1 MADGHSVSALTR
13 SATRAAELSQE
24 GIRPIVGDICELSTL
39 ASLPAAETVLFAVGY
54 DRSSGYSQQAVV
66 VDGLRNVLQII
77 ASRTDRLISISSSSV
92 YGQSAGEWVDESSP
106 CHPVQPG
113 GECCLAAERLVLS
126 FFATDAERCG
136 KSFQQLNQPQG
147 ASPGS
152 DVPPAQQPGAS
163 AFRLIPPGNLATPDS
178 EREPGRTLRANVLRL
193 SGIYGPGRVL
203 SRVESLRAGEPL
215 AGRGDAWLNLIHVDD
230 AVLAVR
236 ACEER
241 GQPGQ
246 TYLVTD
252 NQPIRRA
259 EYYGLLAELSGAP
272 PPRFNPESA
281 PERGSGGI
289 NKRCLNRR
297 MREELQ
303 VVLTYPTINEGL
315 PQSLGVAA
323 RPASAPP
330 SE

>member
-1 MADGHSVSALTR
+1 MQKLIVGCGYLGRRVARAWMADGHLVSALTR
-13 SATRAAELSQE
+13 STTRAAELLHE
-24 GIRPIVGDICELSTL
+24 GIRPIVGDICEVSTL

-54 DRSSGYSQQAVV
+54 DRTAGYSQPAVV
-66 VDGLRNVLQII
+66 VDGLRNVLQSI

-113 GECCLAAERLVLS
+113 GECCLAAERLVHS
-126 FFATDAERCG
+126 FFDT
-136 KSFQQLNQPQG
+136 P
-147 ASPGS
+147 S
-152 DVPPAQQPGAS
+152 DSQS
-163 AFRLIPPGNLATPDS
+163 
-178 EREPGRTLRANVLRL
+178 EPGQNSRANVLRL
-193 SGIYGPGRVL
+193 SGIYGPGRLL

-215 AGRGDAWLNLIHVDD
+215 TGRGDAWLNLIHVDD

-281 PERGSGGI
+281 PARGSGGI
-289 NKRCLNRR
+289 NKRCLNGR

-315 PQSLGVAA
+315 PQSLAVAA